1 MLAVAL
7 EPAVRGILE
16 RQMSAVGLH
25 PGAVDEVGT
34 LDEAVARDRAFD
46 VVVADLDRCG
56 ARTTDAAHALLGAYP
71 DALLLAITVDPAAV
85 GPFPETERVF
95 CVTPDRL
102 ESFVLWD
109 TVCDVLRFVGF
120 SKAVRPGEPSDTSE
134 FRKLLEASAD
144 GIVIVSGT
152 GAVRYVNP
160 RAHGILGDTDVDV
173 VGRVLATTGNSGG
186 TTELELEAGRVVE
199 VLTATTTW
207 EQQPAFIASIRDATA
222 RKRTETELRQL
233 NRHLQKLAHTDAL
246 TGALNRRGLAT
257 VLAADLSA
265 KLRTAILL
273 DLDDFKRVNEAHGH
287 SVGDTVLAEVGR
299 AIRDALRPS
308 DHVARIGGDEFLV
321 LIEGAEEIAGTRAA
335 ERIRLVVGSVSVQVG
350 DASVRP
356 TASVGVSILPT
367 GPRAIDAILERTQAT
382 LATGKSGG
390 KNRVGTEGARSVIA
404 EVVSR
409 LYRGEGITAVAQPIV
424 DVQTDAVVG
433 HELLSRGPE
442 GVSAMPRELF
452 RLSSEHGILRSVDLS
467 CLAKC
472 VERAGTMPGDL
483 VYHVNLYGS
492 TMLKTPVDDLVRIL
506 DVADGDARRYCIE
519 VCGALASGDLSL
531 LAERVERIRAR
542 GVAIA
547 IDLEPERTPID
558 VVLTLAPDFVKIDR
572 RFTVAA
578 AANPARRAMLAR
590 LVAILRDVG
599 CEPIAEGI
607 ESDAERAVVA
617 DLGVRHAQGFLWGRP
632 A

>member
-1 MLAVAL
+1 MLTVAVN
-7 EPAVRGILE
+7 PAVRGLLE
-16 RQMSAVGLH
+16 RQMTAVGLS
-25 PGAVDEVGT
+25 PERVDEVST
-34 LDEAVARDRAFD
+34 LDEALGGDRAVD
-46 VVVADLDRCG
+46 VVVVDLDRCG
-56 ARTTDAAHALLGAYP
+56 DRATDAAQRLLDALP
-71 DALLLAITVDPAAV
+71 DALLIAIAADPAAV

-95 CVTPDRL
+95 CVTAERL

-120 SKAVRPGEPSDTSE
+120 SKAVRPVEPSDTSE

-152 GAVRYVNP
+152 GTVRYVNP
-160 RAHGILGDTDVDV
+160 RAHEILGHVDVDV
-173 VGRVLATTGNSGG
+173 VGRVLATTGNVGG
-186 TTELELEAGRVVE
+186 TTELELDAGRVVE
-199 VLTATTTW
+199 VLTAMTTW
-207 EQQPAFIASIRDATA
+207 EQSPAFIASIRDATA
-222 RKRTETELRQL
+222 QKRTETELRQL

-257 VLAADLSA
+257 VLAGDLAD

-287 SVGDTVLAEVGR
+287 NVGDAVLAEVGQ

-321 LIEGAEEIAGTRAA
+321 MIEGDEEIAGTRAA
-335 ERIRLVVGSVSVQVG
+335 ERIRLVVGSVSVQVD
-350 DASVRP
+350 DAFVRP
-356 TASVGVSILPT
+356 TASVGVSILPS
-367 GPRAIDAILERTQAT
+367 GPRAIDFILERTRAT

-390 KNRVGTEGARSVIA
+390 KNQVGTEGARGVIA
-404 EVVSR
+404 DVVSR
-409 LYRGEGITAVAQPIV
+409 LYRGDGLTAVAQPIV
-424 DVQTDAVVG
+424 DVSTDAIVG

-472 VERAGTMPGDL
+472 VERAGAMPADL

-492 TMLKTPVDDLVRIL
+492 TILKTPVDDLVRIL
-506 DVADGDARRYCIE
+506 DAGGEHARRYCVE
-519 VCGALASGDLSL
+519 VCGALASGDVTL
-531 LAERVERIRAR
+531 LAERIDRIRGR
-542 GVAIA
+542 GIAIA
-547 IDLEPERTPID
+547 IDIEPERTPID
-558 VVLTLAPDFVKIDR
+558 VVLTLAPEFVKIDR
-572 RFTVAA
+572 RFTTAAVAD
-578 AANPARRAMLAR
+578 PARCAVLGR
-590 LVAILRDVG
+590 LVGILRDVG

-607 ESDAERAVVA
+607 ESDAERAVIA